1 MESKFSPRLN
11 LLVFLFLELIHRSI
25 YYFIFLS
32 RGYSVTIMDNLIQE
46 IVWLQDKGWLR
57 GFVFGLVHTIIPLI
71 GFYSGWSINRML
83 KLLSNGFI
91 AGIIGVVV
99 AHVIADY
106 IAATL
111 DPNLRTAAI
120 GIVLGGLVPLI
131 IIPFLDKYIV
141 KSKHHIA
148 IGDHEDLKKDLKA
161 KHK

>member
-1 MESKFSPRLN
+1 MEH
-11 LLVFLFLELIHRSI
+11 LIE
-25 YYFIFLS
+25 
-32 RGYSVTIMDNLIQE
+32 E
-46 IVWLQDKGWLR
+46 IIWLQDKSWLR

-83 KLLSNGFI
+83 KIISNGYI
-91 AGIIGVVV
+91 AGIIGVII

-106 IAATL
+106 IAAIL
-111 DPNLRTAAI
+111 DPNLKSAAI
-120 GIVLGGLVPLI
+120 GIVLGGLVPLV
-131 IIPFLDKYIV
+131 IIPSLERYIV

>member
-1 MESKFSPRLN
+1 MEH
-11 LLVFLFLELIHRSI
+11 LIE
-25 YYFIFLS
+25 
-32 RGYSVTIMDNLIQE
+32 E
-46 IVWLQDKGWLR
+46 IVWLQDRGWLR
-57 GFVFGLVHTIIPLI
+57 GFVFGLVHAIIPLI

-83 KLLSNGFI
+83 KLVSNGYI
-91 AGIIGVVV
+91 AGIIGVVI

-111 DPNLRTAAI
+111 DSNLRSAAI
-120 GIVLGGLVPLI
+120 GIVLGGLVPLL

-148 IGDHEDLKKDLKA
+148 VGDHEDLKKDLKT

>member
-1 MESKFSPRLN
+1 MEH
-11 LLVFLFLELIHRSI
+11 LIE
-25 YYFIFLS
+25 
-32 RGYSVTIMDNLIQE
+32 E
-46 IVWLQDKGWLR
+46 ILWLQDKGWLR

-83 KLLSNGFI
+83 KLVSNGYI
-91 AGIIGVVV
+91 AGVIGVVV

-106 IAATL
+106 IAAYL
-111 DPNLRTAAI
+111 DRNLRTAAI
-120 GIVLGGLVPLI
+120 GIVLGGLVPLA
-131 IIPFLDKYIV
+131 IIPFLDKYVV

>member
-1 MESKFSPRLN
+1 MSRCLDIFRDRTQYFMEH
-11 LLVFLFLELIHRSI
+11 LIE
-25 YYFIFLS
+25 
-32 RGYSVTIMDNLIQE
+32 E
-46 IVWLQDKGWLR
+46 IIWLQDKGWLR
-57 GFVFGLVHTIIPLI
+57 GFVFGLVHTTIPLI

-83 KLLSNGFI
+83 KLISNGYI
-91 AGIIGVVV
+91 AGIIGVVF

-111 DPNLRTAAI
+111 DPALRSAAI

-131 IIPFLDKYIV
+131 FILFLDKYVV

-148 IGDHEDLKKDLKA
+148 VGDHEDLKKDLKT

>member
-1 MESKFSPRLN
+1 MCVKMEH
-11 LLVFLFLELIHRSI
+11 LIE
-25 YYFIFLS
+25 
-32 RGYSVTIMDNLIQE
+32 E
-46 IVWLQDKGWLR
+46 IIWLQDKGWLR
-57 GFVFGLVHTIIPLI
+57 GFVFGLVHTTIPLI

-83 KLLSNGFI
+83 KILSNGYI

-106 IAATL
+106 IAASL
-111 DPNLRTAAI
+111 DPNLRSAAI
-120 GIVLGGLVPLI
+120 GIVLGGLIPLI
-131 IIPFLDKYIV
+131 IIPFLDKYVV